1 MIAKNF
7 LLPILLSFGLGAPY
21 FIAWAPA
28 EGDPQKGKKGA
39 EMPKQI
45 QDKRK
50 RQIDFLAYS
59 PKLHQLTS
67 VAGFYY
73 FTPESAPSLPVDIWD
88 LRSGELKHSLI
99 AHTNNIR
106 YIGFMPNG
114 EKLVS
119 AGLDGMVL
127 WDLAKDGGDR
137 GPSRRLPIGPY

>member
-50 RQIDFLAYS
+50 PRSI
-59 PKLHQLTS
+59 
-67 VAGFYY
+67 
-73 FTPESAPSLPVDIWD
+73 SLPT
-88 LRSGELKHSLI
+88 RQS
-99 AHTNNIR
+99 
-106 YIGFMPNG
+106 YIN
-114 EKLVS
+114 
-119 AGLDGMVL
+119 
-127 WDLAKDGGDR
+127 
-137 GPSRRLPIGPY
+137 